1 MTHLKMVAIRQRLMS
16 TFVFTS
22 TSGEYVGE
30 GKLIRK
36 RCETGKLYVIK
47 SQGYYGFF
55 IVNKSAISIVNGGM
69 TKRISLNT
77 NINWIY
83 DNFNIVVNK
92 YLAVLEPLRMVQEQ
106 ISRELK
112 RLGFRG
118 ISTG

>member
-1 MTHLKMVAIRQRLMS
+1 
-16 TFVFTS
+16 
-22 TSGEYVGE
+22 
-30 GKLIRK
+30 
-36 RCETGKLYVIK
+36 
-47 SQGYYGFF
+47 
-55 IVNKSAISIVNGGM
+55 M
-69 TKRISLNT
+69 TKKISSNT

-118 ISTG
+118 TIHGLIVDIDDYDHIMVNPVNGSITFYYSPWFGLVKEFESFQKQLEFMNDTGLLESSLFWER